1 VQNENISSNINDK
14 IIAFLQTNRKVIL
27 ICISVIAFLFA
38 GLVVFI
44 SLQDVFNKKAL
55 LEIDELTSRFDE
67 VRYLMAD
74 DSYAADLDK
83 LLTDLDAFAKNK
95 NGYPASK
102 AWSITAQIYSNRK
115 DWQKAKDAWLNAART
130 GNKTYLGPISLFNA
144 AAAAEEQGNIEQ
156 AIELLGNCIAHPF
169 EFPAAPRAQ
178 FAIGRLYEKQNNYP
192 AAIEAYR
199 IVLTDWND
207 IPVWQHLARSR
218 ITAISVINN

>member
-1 VQNENISSNINDK
+1 MQNEDISSTISDK
-14 IIAFLQTNRKVIL
+14 IIDFLQKNRKNIL
-27 ICISVIAFLFA
+27 ICAGVIAFLFV

-67 VRYLMAD
+67 IRFLMSD
-74 DSYAADLDK
+74 DAYAADLDK
-83 LLTDLDAFAKNK
+83 LLADLDVFVKNK

-102 AWSITAQIYSNRK
+102 AWSIIAQIHSSRK
-115 DWQKAKDAWLNAART
+115 DWQKSKDAWLNAAKK
-130 GNKTYLGPISLFNA
+130 GNKTYLAPISLFNA
-144 AAAAEEQGNIEQ
+144 AAAAEEEGNIEQ

-178 FAIGRLYEKQNNYP
+178 FMIGRLYEKQNNYP

-199 IVLTDWND
+199 AVLTNWKD
-207 IPVWQHLARSR
+207 IPIWPQLARSR
-218 ITAISVINN
+218 ITAISP